1 MPARGAESGE
11 TATILADGCLARY
24 GGYSYRRMTPELP
37 KTYDAK
43 RAEAQWTARWEAEGI
58 FAAGRRPGAE
68 PFTVMLPPPN
78 VTSILH
84 MGHALNA
91 VVQDAI
97 VRWKRMQG
105 RDTLWVPGTDHAGIA
120 TQAVVE
126 RKLFEEKRVRR
137 KDLGREAFLKEVW
150 AWKEQ
155 HGAAILRQLREL
167 GCSCDWTRTAFT
179 MDEGPSRAVRVAFVQ
194 LWEKGLVYRG
204 ARLVN
209 WDCVLQS
216 AVGDDELDETEV
228 DGHLWHIRYPFADGK
243 GSITVATTR
252 PETMLGDT
260 GVAVNPGDA
269 RYKGAVGR
277 LVDLPLLRRKIP
289 VIADETVESAFGTG
303 AVKVTPGHD
312 FADYERGERFR
323 LPIVSIL
330 NPDGTLN
337 ANAGPY
343 AGLDRA
349 VARKKVVED
358 LEKKGLLEK
367 VEPHRYTLPLSDR
380 SKSPIEPLVSE
391 QWFVKMKPLAEPAIR
406 AVREKKLRFV
416 PERWTKVYL
425 DWLTNV
431 RDWCISR
438 QLWWGHQ
445 IPVWYDADGV
455 PAASVEELTIG
466 SKHPVTGKPI
476 VRQDEDVLDT
486 WASSWLWPFSTLG
499 WPERTKDLAR
509 YYPGDLLCTA
519 REIIY
524 LWVARMVMAGYE
536 FFGKCPFHTV
546 YINATVLDAQGRR
559 MSKSLGNGIDP
570 RDVITQYGADAVRFT
585 LCLLATEGQ
594 DIKLSETKFELGRN
608 FMNKVWNAARFVLTS
623 VKEGASG
630 AGAPRLEDR
639 WIRSRCTAA
648 VTAVTD
654 ALAGYRYHEA
664 ATALYEFVWDDFCDW
679 YVEWS
684 KPRLKAGDPA
694 CGTTLLD
701 VLGTIVRLLQPFA
714 PYLAEELR
722 VALGEKEHAALLP
735 WPAPEARD
743 ADAEAKAGE
752 IQKVVK
758 GFRLIRSEN
767 RIPPNARIAEG
778 FLDTPDPRFF
788 EEFKALV
795 TSLAGISELKAGRAP
810 QPSGT
815 AVASPH
821 TVSVPLTADV
831 LEGERARTRAELEKA
846 ERLLQSIEAKLN
858 DERFTGRAKP
868 EVVER
873 ERKRGADAKEQ
884 VAKLRHAL
892 EDLG

>member
-1 MPARGAESGE
+1 MPP
-11 TATILADGCLARY
+11 D
-24 GGYSYRRMTPELP
+24 LP

-43 RAEAQWTARWEAEGI
+43 RAESQWTARWEAEGI
-58 FAAGRRPGAE
+58 FAAGRRPSAE
-68 PFTVMLPPPN
+68 PFTVMHPPPN
-78 VTSILH
+78 VTSVLH

-97 VRWKRMQG
+97 VRWRRMQG
-105 RDTLWVPGTDHAGIA
+105 RDALWLPGTDHAGIA

-126 RKLFEEKRVRR
+126 KKLWEERKVRR

-150 AWKEQ
+150 AWKDKY
-155 HGAAILRQLREL
+155 GAAILQQLREL
-167 GCSCDWTRTAFT
+167 GCSCDWSRTAFT
-179 MDEGPSRAVRVAFVQ
+179 MDEGLSRAVRVAFVQ

-204 ARLVN
+204 ARMVN

-216 AVGDDELDETEV
+216 AVGDDELDEVET
-228 DGHLWHIRYPFADGK
+228 DGHLWHIRYPFTDGK
-243 GSITVATTR
+243 GHVTVATTR

-260 GVAVNPGDA
+260 GVAVNPLDP
-269 RYKGAVGR
+269 RYKDAVSR
-277 LVDLPLLRRKIP
+277 TVTLPLVGRKIP
-289 VIADETVESAFGTG
+289 VVADDTVEAAFGTG

-312 FADYERGERFR
+312 FADYERGERHK

-349 VARKKVVED
+349 VARKRIVQD

-367 VEPHRYTLPLSDR
+367 VEPYRHRLPLSDR

-391 QWFVKMKPLAEPAIR
+391 QWFVRMKPLALPAIR
-406 AVREKKLRFV
+406 AVDEGKLRFV

-455 PAASVEELTIG
+455 PAASVEDLRIG
-466 SKHPVTGKPI
+466 SPHPVTGKPV

-536 FFGKCPFHTV
+536 FMGEPPFHTV
-546 YINATVLDAQGRR
+546 YINATVLDEIGRR
-559 MSKSLGNGIDP
+559 MSKSAGNGIDP
-570 RDVITQYGADAVRFT
+570 RDMIRQYGADAVRFT

-594 DIKLSETKFELGRN
+594 DLKLSETKFELGRN

-623 VKEGASG
+623 VGEGAPASAKAT
-630 AGAPRLEDR
+630 AGEPAGKPGSELPDR
-639 WIRSRCTAA
+639 WIRSRRDAA
-648 VTAVTD
+648 VEAVTK
-654 ALAGYRYHEA
+654 ALEGYRYHDA
-664 ATALYEFVWDDFCDW
+664 AQSLYEFVWDDFCDW

-684 KPRLKAGDPA
+684 KPRLRANDPA
-694 CGTTLLD
+694 CSATLLD

-722 VALGEKEHAALLP
+722 TALGETEHAALLP
-735 WPAPEARD
+735 WPAPGSRDLEAER
-743 ADAEAKAGE
+743 EISE
-752 IQKVVK
+752 IQKVVR

-767 RIPPNARIAEG
+767 RIAPNVRIPEG
-778 FLDTPDPRFF
+778 YIDTPDAPFF
-788 EEFKALV
+788 ETHEALV
-795 TSLAGISELKAGRAP
+795 TGLAGITGLRMGSGP
-810 QPSGT
+810 QPSGA
-815 AVASPH
+815 AVVSPH

-831 LEGERARTRAELEKA
+831 IDLEGERTRNRAELEKA
-846 ERLLQSIEAKLN
+846 EKYLAGIERKLA
-858 DERFTGRAKP
+858 DERFLARAKP

-873 ERKRGADAKEQ
+873 ERQRKAEAEEKVRS
-884 VAKLRHAL
+884 LRRAL

>member
-1 MPARGAESGE
+1 MAP
-11 TATILADGCLARY
+11 D
-24 GGYSYRRMTPELP
+24 LP

-43 RAEAQWTARWEAEGI
+43 RAEALWTERWEKDGV
-58 FAAGRRPGAE
+58 FAAGQRPEAE

-78 VTSILH
+78 VTSVLH

-91 VVQDAI
+91 VVQDVI
-97 VRWKRMQG
+97 VRWRRMQG
-105 RDTLWVPGTDHAGIA
+105 RDVLWLPGTDHAGIA

-126 RKLFEEKRVRR
+126 RRLWEERRVRR
-137 KDLGREAFLKEVW
+137 KDLGREAFQKEVW

-155 HGAAILRQLREL
+155 YGAAILRQLREL
-167 GCSCDWTRTAFT
+167 GSSCDWSRTAFT
-179 MDEGPSRAVRVAFVQ
+179 MDENPSRAVRVAFVH

-228 DGHLWHIRYPFADGK
+228 DGHLWHFRYPFADGK
-243 GSITVATTR
+243 GHITIATTR

-260 GVAVNPGDA
+260 AVAVNPSDE
-269 RYKGAVGR
+269 RYRVHVGR
-277 LVDLPLLRRKIP
+277 FLDLPLVHRKIP
-289 VIADETVESAFGTG
+289 LIADETVDPAFGTG

-312 FADYERGERFR
+312 FADYERGQRHK
-323 LPIVSIL
+323 LPIVNIL
-330 NPDGTLN
+330 NPDGTIN
-337 ANAGPY
+337 GNGGPY

-358 LEKKGLLEK
+358 LDRKGLLERT
-367 VEPHRYTLPLSDR
+367 ERHRFTLPLSDR

-406 AVREKKLRFV
+406 AVQEKRLRFV

-445 IPVWYDADGV
+445 IPVWYDADGT
-455 PAASVEELTIG
+455 PAASVEELRIG
-466 SKHPVTGKPI
+466 APHPATGKPI
-476 VRQDEDVLDT
+476 VRRDEDVLDT

-499 WPERTKDLAR
+499 WPERTPDLSR
-509 YYPGDLLCTA
+509 HYPGDLLCTA

-536 FFGKCPFHTV
+536 FLGEPPFHTV
-546 YINATVLDAQGRR
+546 YINATVLDAIGRR

-570 RDVITQYGADAVRFT
+570 RDMIKQYGADAVRFT
-585 LCLLATEGQ
+585 LCELATEGQ
-594 DIKLSETKFELGRN
+594 DLKLAETKFELGRN

-623 VKEGASG
+623 VSASG
-630 AGAPRLEDR
+630 KASAGDPGGAPGARGGELEDR
-639 WIRSRCTAA
+639 WIRSRRNAA
-648 VTAVTD
+648 VEAVTQ
-654 ALAGYRYHEA
+654 ALEGYRYHDA
-664 ATALYEFVWDDFCDW
+664 ATALYHFVWGDFCDW

-684 KPRLKAGDPA
+684 KPRLKANDAA
-694 CGTTLLD
+694 CAATLLD

-722 VALGEKEHAALLP
+722 TALGHEEYAALLP
-735 WPAPEARD
+735 WPGAGARDPEAERQI
-743 ADAEAKAGE
+743 AE
-752 IQKVVK
+752 IQGVVT
-758 GFRLIRSEN
+758 GFRTIRADN
-767 RIPPNARIAEG
+767 RIPPGAFLEAG
-778 FLDTPDPRFF
+778 FLDTPDPAFF
-788 EEFKALV
+788 ERYKALV
-795 TSLAGISELKAGRAP
+795 AALAGIGELKAGSAP
-810 QPSGT
+810 QPCGT
-815 AVASPH
+815 KVLAPH
-821 TVSVPLTADV
+821 TMSIPLSAD
-831 LEGERARTRAELEKA
+831 LIEAEKTRIRGELEKA
-846 ERLLQSIEAKLN
+846 QKLLESIERKLA
-858 DERFTGRAKP
+858 DERFTTRAKP

-873 ERKRGADAKEQ
+873 ERQRKVAAEEQ
-884 VAKLRHAL
+884 VNALKRAL

>member
-1 MPARGAESGE
+1 MPP
-11 TATILADGCLARY
+11 D
-24 GGYSYRRMTPELP
+24 LP

-43 RAEAQWTARWEAEGI
+43 RAEAHWTERWEKDGV
-58 FAAGRRPGAE
+58 FTAGKRPGAE
-68 PFTVMLPPPN
+68 PYTVMLPPPN
-78 VTSILH
+78 VTSVLH

-91 VVQDAI
+91 VVQDTI
-97 VRWKRMQG
+97 VRWRRMQG
-105 RDTLWVPGTDHAGIA
+105 RDALWLPGTDHAGIA

-126 RKLFEEKRVRR
+126 RKLWEERRVRR
-137 KDLGREAFLKEVW
+137 KDLGREAFQKEVW
-150 AWKEQ
+150 AWKDQ
-155 HGAAILRQLREL
+155 YGAAILRQLREL
-167 GCSCDWTRTAFT
+167 GCSCDWSRTAFT
-179 MDEGPSRAVRVAFVQ
+179 MDENLSRAVRVAFVH

-216 AVGDDELDETEV
+216 AVGDDELDEAEI
-228 DGHLWHIRYPFADGK
+228 DGNLWFIRYPFVDGK
-243 GSITVATTR
+243 GHITVATTR

-260 GVAVNPGDA
+260 AVAVNPADE
-269 RYKGAVGR
+269 RYKAHVGR
-277 LVDLPLLRRKIP
+277 LLDLPLIHRKIP
-289 VIADETVESAFGTG
+289 LIADETVESAFGTG

-312 FADYERGERFR
+312 FADYERGQRHG
-323 LPIVSIL
+323 LPVINIM

-343 AGLDRA
+343 AGLDRV

-358 LEKKGLLEK
+358 LDKAGLLEK
-367 VEPHRYTLPLSDR
+367 TEPHKFTLPLSDR

-406 AVREKKLRFV
+406 AVHEGKLRFV

-455 PAASVEELTIG
+455 PAASVDELAIG
-466 SKHPVTGKPI
+466 APHPVTGKPI
-476 VRQDEDVLDT
+476 VRRDEDVLDT

-499 WPERTKDLAR
+499 WPEKTKDLAR
-509 YYPGDLLCTA
+509 HYPGDLLCTA

-536 FFGKCPFHTV
+536 FLGKPPFHTV
-546 YINATVLDAQGRR
+546 YINATVLDAIGRR

-570 RDVITQYGADAVRFT
+570 RDMIKQYGADAVRFT

-594 DIKLSETKFELGRN
+594 DLKLAETKFELGRN

-623 VKEGASG
+623 VEPSAAGRGGGPGA
-630 AGAPRLEDR
+630 LEDR
-639 WIRSRCTAA
+639 WIRSRRNAA
-648 VTAVTD
+648 VD
-654 ALAGYRYHEA
+654 AITQALEGYRYHDA

-684 KPRLKAGDPA
+684 KPRLKANDPA
-694 CGTTLLD
+694 CAATLLE
-701 VLGTIVRLLQPFA
+701 VLGSIVRLLQPFA

-722 VALGEKEHAALLP
+722 TALGESEHAALLP
-735 WPAPEARD
+735 WPASGTRDEA
-743 ADAEAKAGE
+743 AERETLE

-758 GFRLIRSEN
+758 GFRQIRAEN
-767 RIPPNARIAEG
+767 RIAPNARIPTG
-778 FLDTPDPRFF
+778 FLDTPDAAFF
-788 EEFKALV
+788 ERHKALV
-795 TSLAGISELKAGRAP
+795 TGLAGVTELRAGGAP
-810 QPSGT
+810 QPCGT
-815 AVASPH
+815 AVVSPH
-821 TVSVPLTADV
+821 TVSIPLSAEV
-831 LEGERARTRAELEKA
+831 IEGERTRIRGELEKA
-846 ERLLQSIEAKLN
+846 EKLLLSIESKLA

-868 EVVER
+868 EIVER
-873 ERKRGADAKEQ
+873 ERQRKAQAEEQ
-884 VAKLRHAL
+884 VNALRKAL
-892 EDLG
+892 ADLG

>member
-1 MPARGAESGE
+1 
-11 TATILADGCLARY
+11 
-24 GGYSYRRMTPELP
+24 
-37 KTYDAK
+37 
-43 RAEAQWTARWEAEGI
+43 
-58 FAAGRRPGAE
+58 
-68 PFTVMLPPPN
+68 
-78 VTSILH
+78 
-84 MGHALNA
+84 
-91 VVQDAI
+91 
-97 VRWKRMQG
+97 
-105 RDTLWVPGTDHAGIA
+105 
-120 TQAVVE
+120 
-126 RKLFEEKRVRR
+126 
-137 KDLGREAFLKEVW
+137 
-150 AWKEQ
+150 
-155 HGAAILRQLREL
+155 
-167 GCSCDWTRTAFT
+167 
-179 MDEGPSRAVRVAFVQ
+179 
-194 LWEKGLVYRG
+194 
-204 ARLVN
+204 
-209 WDCVLQS
+209 
-216 AVGDDELDETEV
+216 
-228 DGHLWHIRYPFADGK
+228 
-243 GSITVATTR
+243 
-252 PETMLGDT
+252 MLGDT
-260 GVAVNPGDA
+260 GVAVNPADA

-277 LVDLPLLRRKIP
+277 MVDLPLVHRKIP
-289 VIADETVESAFGTG
+289 VIADETVESAFGSG

-312 FADYERGERFR
+312 FADYERGERHK

-330 NPDGTLN
+330 NQDGTLN

-406 AVREKKLRFV
+406 AVREGKLRFV

-445 IPVWYDADGV
+445 IPVWYDQDGV
-455 PAASVEELTIG
+455 PAASVEELRIG
-466 SKHPVTGKPI
+466 SNHPVTGKPI

-499 WPERTKDLAR
+499 WPEKTKDLAR

-536 FFGKCPFHTV
+536 FLGQPPFHTV

-570 RDVITQYGADAVRFT
+570 RDMIKQYGADAVRFT

-630 AGAPRLEDR
+630 AATEQLEDR
-639 WIRSRCTAA
+639 WIRSRRSAAVAA
-648 VTAVTD
+648 VTE
-654 ALAGYRYHEA
+654 ALEGYRYHEA
-664 ATALYEFVWDDFCDW
+664 ATTLYEFVWDDFCDW

-684 KPRLKAGDPA
+684 KPRLKANDPRCA
-694 CGTTLLD
+694 ATLLD

-722 VALGEKEHAALLP
+722 VALGEKEPAAFLA
-735 WPAPEARD
+735 WPAPGARD
-743 ADAEAKAGE
+743 ADAEAKVGE

-767 RIPPNARIAEG
+767 RIPPNARIAAG
-778 FLDTPDPRFF
+778 FLDTPDARLFDDH
-788 EEFKALV
+788 KALV
-795 TSLAGISELKAGRAP
+795 TSVAGISELRAGRAP
-810 QPSGT
+810 QPCGM
-815 AVASPH
+815 AVMSPH
-821 TVSVPLTADV
+821 TVSFPLSADV
-831 LEGERARTRAELEKA
+831 LEGERARIRAELEKA
-846 ERLLQSIEAKLN
+846 EKLLASIQTKLA

-873 ERKRGADAKEQ
+873 ERKRLADAEEQ
-884 VAKLRHAL
+884 VRKLRRAL

>member
-1 MPARGAESGE
+1 MA
-11 TATILADGCLARY
+11 
-24 GGYSYRRMTPELP
+24 PELP

-43 RAEAQWTARWEAEGI
+43 RAEARWTGQWEKDGVFT
-58 FAAGRRPGAE
+58 AGRRPHAE
-68 PFTVMLPPPN
+68 PYTVMLPPPN
-78 VTSILH
+78 VTSVLH

-91 VVQDAI
+91 VVQDVI

-105 RDTLWVPGTDHAGIA
+105 RDVLWLPGTDHAGIA

-126 RKLFEEKRVRR
+126 RKLWEERKVRR

-150 AWKEQ
+150 AWKDQ
-155 HGAAILRQLREL
+155 YGAAILRQLREL
-167 GCSCDWTRTAFT
+167 GSSCDWSRTAFT
-179 MDEGPSRAVRVAFVQ
+179 MDENLSRAVRVAFVH

-216 AVGDDELDETEV
+216 AVGDDELDEAEV

-243 GSITVATTR
+243 GHVTVATTR

-260 GVAVNPGDA
+260 AVAVHPADD
-269 RYKGAVGR
+269 RYKAHVGR
-277 LVDLPLLRRKIP
+277 FLDLPLIRRKIP
-289 VIADETVESAFGTG
+289 LIADDTVESAFGSG

-312 FADYERGERFR
+312 FADYDRGQRHK

-358 LEKKGLLEK
+358 LEKAGLLEK
-367 VEPHRYTLPLSDR
+367 VVPHRFTLPLSDR

-391 QWFVKMKPLAEPAIR
+391 QWFVRMEPLAGPAIR
-406 AVREKKLRFV
+406 AVNEGKLRFV

-455 PAASVEELTIG
+455 PAASVDDLKIG
-466 SKHPVTGKPI
+466 AKHPVSGKPI

-499 WPERTKDLAR
+499 WPAKTEDLAR

-536 FFGKCPFHTV
+536 FLGKPPFHTV
-546 YINATVLDAQGRR
+546 YINATVLDAIGRR

-570 RDVITQYGADAVRFT
+570 RDMIRQYGADAVRFT
-585 LCLLATEGQ
+585 LCLVATEGQ
-594 DIKLSETKFELGRN
+594 DIKLAETKFELGRN

-623 VKEGASG
+623 VEAPARGGGGG
-630 AGAPRLEDR
+630 AGALEDR
-639 WIRSRCTAA
+639 WIRSRRNAA
-648 VTAVTD
+648 VD
-654 ALAGYRYHEA
+654 AITQALGSYRYHEA

-684 KPRLKAGDPA
+684 KPRLKANDPA
-694 CGTTLLD
+694 CAATLLEI
-701 VLGTIVRLLQPFA
+701 LGSIVRLLQPFA

-722 VALGEKEHAALLP
+722 VALGEKEFAALLA
-735 WPAPEARD
+735 WPASLPRD
-743 ADAEAKAGE
+743 PDAEAQVGE
-752 IQKVVK
+752 IQKVVR
-758 GFRLIRSEN
+758 GFRLVRSEN
-767 RIPPNARIAEG
+767 RIPPNSRIAEG
-778 FLDTPDPRFF
+778 FLDTADGRFF
-788 EEFKALV
+788 GEWKFLV
-795 TSLAGISELKAGRAP
+795 TSLAGIGELRPGRAP
-810 QPSGT
+810 PPCGT
-815 AVASPH
+815 KVASPH
-821 TVSVPLTADV
+821 TVSVPLAADV
-831 LEGERARTRAELEKA
+831 VEAERARARAELAKA
-846 ERLLQSIEAKLN
+846 EEFIESIRGKLA
-858 DERFTGRAKP
+858 DERFTSRAKP

-873 ERKRGADAKEQ
+873 ERKRLAEAEEQ
-884 VAKLRHAL
+884 VRKLRKAL
-892 EDLG
+892 GQ

>member
-1 MPARGAESGE
+1 MS
-11 TATILADGCLARY
+11 
-24 GGYSYRRMTPELP
+24 PELP

-43 RAEAQWTARWEAEGI
+43 RAEEQWTSRWEAEGL
-58 FAAGRRPGAE
+58 FAAGRQPGE

-78 VTSILH
+78 VTSVLH
-84 MGHALNA
+84 MGHALMA
-91 VVQDAI
+91 TVQDVI
-97 VRWKRMQG
+97 VRWRRMQG
-105 RDTLWVPGTDHAGIA
+105 RDVLWLPGTDHAGIA

-126 RKLFEEKRVRR
+126 KKLWEERRVRR
-137 KDLGREAFLKEVW
+137 RDLGRDAFLKEVW

-155 HGAAILRQLREL
+155 YGATILQQLREL
-167 GCSCDWTRTAFT
+167 GCSCDWGRTAFT
-179 MDEGPSRAVRVAFVQ
+179 MDEGPSRAVRLAFAR
-194 LWEKGLVYRG
+194 LWEKGFVYRG
-204 ARLVN
+204 ARMVN

-216 AVGDDELDETEV
+216 AVGDDELDEAEV
-228 DGHLWHIRYPFADGK
+228 DGHLWYIRYPFADGK

-260 GVAVNPGDA
+260 GVAVNPGDP
-269 RYKGAVGR
+269 RYKAAVGR
-277 LVDLPLLRRKIP
+277 TVELPLLGRKIP
-289 VIADETVESAFGTG
+289 VVADLTVEAAFGTG

-312 FADYERGERFR
+312 FADYERGQRHK

-343 AGLDRA
+343 AGIDRA

-391 QWFVKMKPLAEPAIR
+391 QWFVKMRPLAEPAIR
-406 AVREKKLRFV
+406 AVREGRLRFV

-455 PAASVEELTIG
+455 PAASAEELKVG

-499 WPERTKDLAR
+499 WPGKTKDLAR

-536 FFGKCPFHTV
+536 FLGERPFHTV
-546 YINATVLDAQGRR
+546 HIHATVLDAVGRR

-570 RDVITQYGADAVRFT
+570 RDMTKQYGADAVRFT

-623 VKEGASG
+623 VKPASAKATAGKEGASG
-630 AGAPRLEDR
+630 AMRLEDR
-639 WIRSRCTAA
+639 WIRSRADAAIGA
-648 VTAVTD
+648 VTQ
-654 ALAGYRYHEA
+654 ALEGYRYHEA

-679 YVEWS
+679 HVEWS
-684 KPRLKAGDPA
+684 KPRLKASDAA
-694 CGTTLLD
+694 CAATLLD

-722 VALGEKEHAALLP
+722 VALGEKKPAALLP
-735 WPAPEARD
+735 WPSAKARD
-743 ADAEAKAGE
+743 ADAEAEVGE

-778 FLDTPDPRFF
+778 FLDTPDARFF
-788 EEFKALV
+788 EEHRALV
-795 TSLAGISELKAGRAP
+795 TSLAGISELRFGRAP

-815 AVASPH
+815 SVVSPH

-846 ERLLQSIEAKLN
+846 EKLLQSIEAKLN

-868 EVVER
+868 EIVER

-884 VAKLRHAL
+884 VAKLRRAL
-892 EDLG
+892 KDLGG